1 MYHDI
6 STYSASLRQMT
17 RFTTVTGARSLGRR
31 LAMTPKPRGQ
41 TMAGHFWKYSLLTVL
56 VAFAL
61 GWAMFASRDATGGPL
76 RAWCGRCSHAAVH
89 ESPARECDMCNG
101 VAGTWYWLRSPDE
114 EKRAVIGLYNRYC
127 IRCHGVDGRGVWD
140 IPDVPNFTDPRWQTS
155 RSDNQLARI
164 IVEGR
169 GAVMPPFRGTLS
181 LEEACAMG
189 RYLRIFVPGTET
201 SRPAAD
207 KVEKPAAPL
216 PPEPKPSSGDPNTKT
231 PQVRNPRTGNP

>member
-1 MYHDI
+1 
-6 STYSASLRQMT
+6 
-17 RFTTVTGARSLGRR
+17 
-31 LAMTPKPRGQ
+31 
-41 TMAGHFWKYSLLTVL
+41 MADLCWKCGLLMVC
-56 VAFAL
+56 VVFVL
-61 GWAMFASRDATGGPL
+61 GWAMLSSRDATGGPL
-76 RAWCGRCSHAAVH
+76 KALCGRCQRVVIH
-89 ESPARECDMCNG
+89 ESPVAERDMRDG

-169 GAVMPPFRGTLS
+169 GAVMPPFRGTFS

-189 RYLRIFVPGTET
+189 RYLRTFVPGTET
-201 SRPAAD
+201 SRPAPD

-231 PQVRNPRTGNP
+231 PQVRNPRNGNP